1 VTIPSPTT
9 NLFVHA
15 EDTRDFFAG
24 QTIFQAGDEA
34 DVMYVV
40 RDGAVD
46 IVVDGVTVERV
57 GPRGM
62 FGEMAL
68 LDHSTRS
75 TSAVA
80 HTDCR
85 LVQVSATQF
94 MLMIR
99 QTPYFAVDVMRLLA
113 HRLRAMNDLGPGR
126 SATLQSTGVSSP
138 GGPR

>member
-1 VTIPSPTT
+1 VTTTQSPTT

-15 EDTRDFFAG
+15 EDTTDFSAG
-24 QTIFQAGDEA
+24 EAIFRAGDEA

-40 RDGAVD
+40 REGAVD

-80 HTDCR
+80 HSDCR

-99 QTPYFAVDVMRLLA
+99 QTPYFAMDVMRLLA
-113 HRLRAMNDLGPGR
+113 HRLRAMNEHAVTPATD
-126 SATLQSTGVSSP
+126 SADAS
-138 GGPR
+138 R